1 MSLLTGAAVS
11 PNRRTIKDKFRVLLR
26 PTVTLPVIAFAMLA
40 SSRVLQVR
48 SLIEDLR
55 QVDHEH
61 QVITAEQELLTLNVD
76 METGARGFQYTG
88 RSQFL
93 QPYNESAQVIDAKF
107 AALDRLVSGDPDQ
120 KAELAIMR
128 ASFVQWRGVAAAA
141 IARRADPSIHDSEK
155 DRYNQALKAK
165 ASMDGIRADYAAFDS
180 SATRLRNQYL
190 QKIRSAYLLAGFTC
204 LMIAFAGG
212 VGLSVL
218 VRWYKRRAAIFDE
231 QEADRRR
238 DENLRRMVWGVR
250 DYAILMLDPEGRVA
264 TWNEGAQRIKGYRAE
279 EIIGRHFSD
288 FYPAEDRVRDKPAFS
303 LKFATEK
310 GRYEEEGWRVRK
322 DGSPY
327 WANVLI
333 TSLRDENGA
342 LSGFAKV
349 VREIPQPHETE

>member
-120 KAELAIMR
+120 KAELAMR
-128 ASFVQWRGVAAAA
+128 AVF
-141 IARRADPSIHDSEK
+141 
-155 DRYNQALKAK
+155 
-165 ASMDGIRADYAAFDS
+165 S
-180 SATRLRNQYL
+180 SPGHFH
-190 QKIRSAYLLAGFTC
+190 RSAP
-204 LMIAFAGG
+204 
-212 VGLSVL
+212 
-218 VRWYKRRAAIFDE
+218 
-231 QEADRRR
+231 
-238 DENLRRMVWGVR
+238 N
-250 DYAILMLDPEGRVA
+250 
-264 TWNEGAQRIKGYRAE
+264 
-279 EIIGRHFSD
+279 
-288 FYPAEDRVRDKPAFS
+288 
-303 LKFATEK
+303 
-310 GRYEEEGWRVRK
+310 
-322 DGSPY
+322 
-327 WANVLI
+327 
-333 TSLRDENGA
+333 
-342 LSGFAKV
+342 
-349 VREIPQPHETE
+349 